1 MWATQHVFSA
11 RHQQYVSDTTLF
23 LCQAVSLIMSHP
35 WAMTNSMW
43 VTLLY
48 LPSLSHQSC
57 LILWPTE
64 SEWHSYI
71 SSCQTVSSIAGV
83 SCHDQQQVS
92 DTALFL
98 CQAVLSIMS
107 HPVINREWVMALLYF
122 FARQSHQSCVLQWPT
137 ECEWHYFISCQ
148 AFSSIMYLPITNRKW
163 VTLLYFFARQSHQS
177 CLILWPTV
185 CEWQCFIFCQAVSSS
200 MSHNREWVTLLYL
213 INYVSPHD
221 QQTVSDTVALSP
233 VSSIMSHPM
242 INRMWVTLL
251 YFQSY
256 QLCFIPW
263 PTGSKWH
270 CFISS
275 IMPHPLGQQ
284 TVSDNVLFLIN

>member
-1 MWATQHVFSA
+1 
-11 RHQQYVSDTTLF
+11 
-23 LCQAVSLIMSHP
+23 MSWHP
-35 WAMTNSMW
+35 MMNSMW
-43 VTLLY
+43 VTMLY
-48 LPSLSHQSC
+48 FFAMQSHQSC
-57 LILWPTE
+57 LIQWPTE
-64 SEWHSYI
+64 SEWHCFI
-71 SSCQTVSSIAGV
+71 SLPGSLINHVSSY
-83 SCHDQQQVS
+83 DQQYVS
-92 DTALFL
+92 DNAL
-98 CQAVLSIMS
+98 
-107 HPVINREWVMALLYF
+107 F
-122 FARQSHQSCVLQWPT
+122 FARQSP
-137 ECEWHYFISCQ
+137 
-148 AFSSIMYLPITNRKW
+148 
-163 VTLLYFFARQSHQS
+163 SHQS
-177 CLILWPTV
+177 CIPWPTV
-185 CEWQCFIFCQAVSSS
+185 CEWHCFIFCQAVSSS